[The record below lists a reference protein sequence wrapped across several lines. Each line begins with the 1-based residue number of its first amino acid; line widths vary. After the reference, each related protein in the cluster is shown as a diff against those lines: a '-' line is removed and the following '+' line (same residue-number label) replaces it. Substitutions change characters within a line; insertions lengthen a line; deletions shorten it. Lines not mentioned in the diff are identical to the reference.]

1 MSPTSIVLVRHGETD
16 WNRDRRVQGHADE
29 PLNEEGRAQ
38 ARALAGTLADEG
50 FDAVYASDLSR
61 AHETAQIVASLCDLA
76 EVMTLP
82 ALRERHFGSWEG
94 LTDVEIL
101 QRFPEARDAHR
112 GDGEGAEEMA
122 GRVIDAL
129 RRIAR
134 SHPGGRVL
142 VVSHGGPLRAVLL
155 HCEADRNGPIGNCD
169 AIRLSVEEGRITHAG

>member
-1 MSPTSIVLVRHGETD
+1 MPPTSIVLARHGETD

-29 PLNEEGRAQ
+29 PLNEAGRAQ
-38 ARALAGTLADEG
+38 AQALARTLAEEG

-61 AHETAQIVASLCDLA
+61 AHETAQIVASLCDL

-82 ALRERHFGSWEG
+82 DLRERHFGSWEG

-101 QRFPEARDAHR
+101 RRFPGARDTHW

-122 GRVIDAL
+122 GRVIEAL
-129 RRIAR
+129 RRIAGW
-134 SHPGGRVL
+134 HPGGRVL

-169 AIRLSVEEGRITHAG
+169 VIRLTVEEGRIIHAG